1 MRKAVPMSLKA
12 GLGALFMLT
21 SANAALADCQ
31 ADIDKV
37 EYAADN
43 HEREGIDI
51 TVAEQMRVLLQEAT
65 KEKREGNEAKCQE
78 LIDKAKYIGD
88 VE

>member
-1 MRKAVPMSLKA
+1 MKGLFLPLRLLVLASTPFLA
-12 GLGALFMLT
+12 GA
-21 SANAALADCQ
+21 SAALADCN

-37 EYAADN
+37 EYAVDN

-51 TVAEQMRVLLQEAT
+51 TIAEQMRALLEEAY
-65 KEKREGNEAKCQE
+65 KEHRAGNEAKCQE

>member
-1 MRKAVPMSLKA
+1 MLMLAVPPVLA
-12 GLGALFMLT
+12 GT
-21 SANAALADCQ
+21 SAALADCK

-51 TVAEQMRVLLQEAT
+51 TIAEQMRALLEEAY
-65 KEKREGNEAKCQE
+65 KEHRAGNEAKCQE